1 MNHLFS
7 KHISEI
13 GQQKEPIKKFAK
25 GNVVPQKRT
34 SIDESA
40 TNYLKGVIGA
50 GREDFWIINVDKNGI
65 NRWKP
70 LGLKSEF
77 EYLKNNSL
85 WVFDGVGEIK
95 FCLNKRFEYDTSF
108 VENFFLVIKNNL
120 NDEEIQIDFKGFF
133 GIRKIGFEKRNAND
147 VFNYITNQI
156 YQNEKALTESILVG
170 FLDSIMP
177 SETENK
183 IPITSKLNSFL
194 RSIAE
199 IINLGFSL
207 QSKIYKDTFSAVN
220 LSTIDTTAYFNLLS
234 LSQNQTQSTS
244 NNLLTPTEQIEEY
257 RQKFLAKKN
266 IIDNLPPFIRGQAL
280 NEQIAQGKNANQNM
294 KLSGAFSWSDTLQG
308 TTIWGNINNG
318 KWDDATL
325 KAFAPNLEDLLSP
338 PPTFLNVLAQ
348 IEAYRKKFIANPI
361 IDNLPP
367 LIKGIAINEQLKQ
380 GNLRNE
386 YLRLEEVQANGNFDW
401 NISQYGDNIWE
412 NIFNGDWDDP
422 TLIAFAPNMEDL
434 LSPPPQYVP
443 QNITTNFGLNIG
455 DKLPANIITDWST
468 LAENYVLN
476 RNSNNWRKSNGFF
489 DSDREIEGF
498 EIIDGQLGF
507 KVSGTDFVY
516 LKAEGFK
523 DFMNKQLG
531 LTTTPQSE
539 PPLINQEERIF
550 SDEEL
555 EKLIQDEN
563 LKLDDFEKTKIR
575 IANEIQ
581 STNFQNLI
589 FKLGGGWS
597 GSLYKKLDH
606 IESPYLFVEL
616 QGMLNYGNADVGDST
631 FYEDFFKNDNNKEIF
646 YFSVFLNLSFVP
658 PKEVTAIQ
666 PSIQEEP
673 KMDISIDINS
683 LEDEY
688 NDVMFLI
695 DVTPKVDVVAITE
708 LKQRAYDLKK
718 QINAKH
724 LERTD
729 VMLQENNI
737 FSKLFE
743 SSSVQ
748 PIYRYDVT
756 PDPNAFAPDGTPTT
770 LPKSIYELCQTP
782 DFINWFGDYRSA
794 YNYRNSPFSEV
805 PCSVVKTEHF
815 EPMIVFHGTGAE
827 FSYFDF
833 EKFPAMYFAQNFS
846 YAEWFAEQKGSSQ
859 GTIGYV
865 YPFLLNIR
873 NYLDLTDFGINE
885 ISYDEFADAIFLQTG
900 LEPDELKISQALIQ
914 DKRKVWAWV
923 YLRNSPEFL
932 KMLRDLKLFDGIIYY
947 EQNPP
952 INPTAPNYMT
962 KGFIIFEPQNAK
974 IVAPNRKELLL
985 PSMRSFYLKK
995 GGKL

>member
-1 MNHLFS
+1 M
-7 KHISEI
+7 
-13 GQQKEPIKKFAK
+13 
-25 GNVVPQKRT
+25 
-34 SIDESA
+34 
-40 TNYLKGVIGA
+40 
-50 GREDFWIINVDKNGI
+50 
-65 NRWKP
+65 
-70 LGLKSEF
+70 
-77 EYLKNNSL
+77 
-85 WVFDGVGEIK
+85 
-95 FCLNKRFEYDTSF
+95 
-108 VENFFLVIKNNL
+108 
-120 NDEEIQIDFKGFF
+120 
-133 GIRKIGFEKRNAND
+133 
-147 VFNYITNQI
+147 
-156 YQNEKALTESILVG
+156 
-170 FLDSIMP
+170 
-177 SETENK
+177 
-183 IPITSKLNSFL
+183 
-194 RSIAE
+194 
-199 IINLGFSL
+199 
-207 QSKIYKDTFSAVN
+207 
-220 LSTIDTTAYFNLLS
+220 
-234 LSQNQTQSTS
+234 
-244 NNLLTPTEQIEEY
+244 
-257 RQKFLAKKN
+257 
-266 IIDNLPPFIRGQAL
+266 
-280 NEQIAQGKNANQNM
+280 
-294 KLSGAFSWSDTLQG
+294 
-308 TTIWGNINNG
+308 
-318 KWDDATL
+318 
-325 KAFAPNLEDLLSP
+325 
-338 PPTFLNVLAQ
+338 
-348 IEAYRKKFIANPI
+348 
-361 IDNLPP
+361 
-367 LIKGIAINEQLKQ
+367 
-380 GNLRNE
+380 
-386 YLRLEEVQANGNFDW
+386 
-401 NISQYGDNIWE
+401 
-412 NIFNGDWDDP
+412 
-422 TLIAFAPNMEDL
+422 
-434 LSPPPQYVP
+434 P

-455 DKLPANIITDWST
+455 DKLPANIINDWSK

-476 RNSNNWRKSNGFF
+476 KDSKNWRKGNGLFEG
-489 DSDREIEGF
+489 DREIEGF

-539 PPLINQEERIF
+539 PTLINQAEPQLINQEERIF

-555 EKLIQDEN
+555 QKLIQDKN
-563 LKLDDFEKTKIR
+563 FKLNDFEKIR
-575 IANEIQ
+575 ILVSSPIRSE
-581 STNFQNLI
+581 NFQNLI
-589 FKLGGGWS
+589 FILGGMWYG
-597 GSLYKKLDH
+597 GKKEASLLNK
-606 IESPYLFVEL
+606 EALFVE
-616 QGMLNYGNADVGDST
+616 YGKLSFGDKNT
-631 FYEDFFKNDNNKEIF
+631 FLRGVDYKELKYEEIF
-646 YFSVFLNLSFVP
+646 SSLLFSTKQQIETIEPLIV
-658 PKEVTAIQ
+658 
-666 PSIQEEP
+666 EEP
-673 KMDISIDINS
+673 KMDITIDINS

-729 VMLQENNI
+729 VMLQGNNI

-748 PIYRYDVT
+748 PIYRYDIT
-756 PDPNAFAPDGTPTT
+756 PDPNAFAPDGTPTK

-815 EPMIVFHGTGAE
+815 EPMIVFHGTGSE

>member
-34 SIDESA
+34 SIDQSA
-40 TNYLKGVIGA
+40 TLFSQGTIGA
-50 GREDFWIINVDKNGI
+50 GRDDFWIINVDKNGT

-77 EYLKNNSL
+77 ADLKDNSL

-95 FCLNKRFEYDTSF
+95 FCLNQRFEYDTSF
-108 VENFFLVIKNNL
+108 IENFFLVIENNL
-120 NDEEIQIDFKGFF
+120 SNLEVQIDLKGIF

-156 YQNEKALTESILVG
+156 YQNEKALTESKLIE
-170 FLDSIMP
+170 FLDSFMP
-177 SETENK
+177 SQTENK

-194 RSIAE
+194 TSIAE

-220 LSTIDTTAYFNLLS
+220 LSTIDSAYFNLLS

-244 NNLLTPTEQIEEY
+244 NNLLTPAEQIEEY
-257 RQKFLAKKN
+257 RLKFRASQ
-266 IIDNLPPFIRGQAL
+266 IIDDLPPFIKGQAL
-280 NEQIAQGKNANQNM
+280 NEQIAQGNVSNANEN
-294 KLSGAFSWSDTLQG
+294 LGGAFSWNNTLQG
-308 TTIWGNINNG
+308 IVVWRNISSG
-318 KWDDATL
+318 KWDDVTL

-338 PPTFLNVLAQ
+338 PPKYLNVMAQ

-367 LIKGIAINEQLKQ
+367 LIKGIAINEQVKQ

-386 YLRLEEVQANGNFDW
+386 YLRLDIDRFNGNFNWDAT
-401 NISQYGDNIWE
+401 DFDEVVWE
-412 NIFNGDWDDP
+412 NIANGDWDDP

-434 LSPPPQYVP
+434 LSPPPQYMP

-455 DKLPANIITDWST
+455 DKLPANIINDWSK

-476 RNSNNWRKSNGFF
+476 KDSKNWRKGNGLFEG
-489 DSDREIEGF
+489 DREIEGF

-539 PPLINQEERIF
+539 PTLINQAEPQLINQEERIF

-555 EKLIQDEN
+555 QKLIQDKN
-563 LKLDDFEKTKIR
+563 FKLNDFEKIR
-575 IANEIQ
+575 ILVSSPIRSE
-581 STNFQNLI
+581 NFQNLI
-589 FKLGGGWS
+589 FILGGMWYG
-597 GSLYKKLDH
+597 GKKEASLLNK
-606 IESPYLFVEL
+606 EALFVE
-616 QGMLNYGNADVGDST
+616 YGKLSFGDKNT
-631 FYEDFFKNDNNKEIF
+631 FLRGVDYKELKYEEIF
-646 YFSVFLNLSFVP
+646 SSLLFSTKQQIETIEPLIV
-658 PKEVTAIQ
+658 
-666 PSIQEEP
+666 EEP
-673 KMDISIDINS
+673 KMDITIDINS

-729 VMLQENNI
+729 VMLQGNNI

-748 PIYRYDVT
+748 PIYRYDIT
-756 PDPNAFAPDGTPTT
+756 PDPNAFAPDGTPTK

-815 EPMIVFHGTGAE
+815 EPMIVFHGTGSE

>member
-1 MNHLFS
+1 
-7 KHISEI
+7 
-13 GQQKEPIKKFAK
+13 
-25 GNVVPQKRT
+25 
-34 SIDESA
+34 
-40 TNYLKGVIGA
+40 
-50 GREDFWIINVDKNGI
+50 
-65 NRWKP
+65 
-70 LGLKSEF
+70 
-77 EYLKNNSL
+77 
-85 WVFDGVGEIK
+85 
-95 FCLNKRFEYDTSF
+95 
-108 VENFFLVIKNNL
+108 
-120 NDEEIQIDFKGFF
+120 
-133 GIRKIGFEKRNAND
+133 
-147 VFNYITNQI
+147 
-156 YQNEKALTESILVG
+156 
-170 FLDSIMP
+170 
-177 SETENK
+177 
-183 IPITSKLNSFL
+183 
-194 RSIAE
+194 
-199 IINLGFSL
+199 
-207 QSKIYKDTFSAVN
+207 
-220 LSTIDTTAYFNLLS
+220 
-234 LSQNQTQSTS
+234 
-244 NNLLTPTEQIEEY
+244 
-257 RQKFLAKKN
+257 
-266 IIDNLPPFIRGQAL
+266 
-280 NEQIAQGKNANQNM
+280 
-294 KLSGAFSWSDTLQG
+294 
-308 TTIWGNINNG
+308 
-318 KWDDATL
+318 
-325 KAFAPNLEDLLSP
+325 
-338 PPTFLNVLAQ
+338 
-348 IEAYRKKFIANPI
+348 
-361 IDNLPP
+361 
-367 LIKGIAINEQLKQ
+367 
-380 GNLRNE
+380 
-386 YLRLEEVQANGNFDW
+386 
-401 NISQYGDNIWE
+401 
-412 NIFNGDWDDP
+412 
-422 TLIAFAPNMEDL
+422 MEDL

-455 DKLPANIITDWST
+455 DKLPANIINDWCKLS
-468 LAENYVLN
+468 ENYVLN
-476 RNSNNWRKSNGFF
+476 RDSKNWRKSSGFF
-489 DSDREIEGF
+489 ESDREIEGF

-523 DFMNKQLG
+523 DFINKQLG

-539 PPLINQEERIF
+539 TPLINQTEPPLTNQEERIF

-563 LKLDDFEKTKIR
+563 LKLMLFENTKIR

-597 GSLYKKLDH
+597 GSLSQKLINLDK
-606 IESPYLFVEL
+606 PYLFVEDK
-616 QGMLNYGNADVGDST
+616 GMFNFGRSDVEGST
-631 FYEDFFKNDNNKEIF
+631 ESEDFFKNDTNKEIF

-673 KMDISIDINS
+673 KMDITIDINS

-729 VMLQENNI
+729 VMLQGNNI

-756 PDPNAFAPDGTPTT
+756 PDPNSFAPDGTPTT

-815 EPMIVFHGTGAE
+815 EPMIVFHGTGSE

>member
-34 SIDESA
+34 SIDQSA
-40 TNYLKGVIGA
+40 TLFSQGTIGA
-50 GREDFWIINVDKNGI
+50 GRDDFWIINVDKNGT

-77 EYLKNNSL
+77 ADLKDNSL

-95 FCLNKRFEYDTSF
+95 FCLNQRFEYDTSF
-108 VENFFLVIKNNL
+108 IENFFLVIENNL
-120 NDEEIQIDFKGFF
+120 SNLEVQIDLKGIF

-156 YQNEKALTESILVG
+156 YQNEKALTESKLIE
-170 FLDSIMP
+170 FLDSFMP
-177 SETENK
+177 SQTENK

-194 RSIAE
+194 TSIAE

-220 LSTIDTTAYFNLLS
+220 LSTIDSAYFNLLS

-244 NNLLTPTEQIEEY
+244 NNLLTPAEQIEEY
-257 RQKFLAKKN
+257 RLKFRASQ
-266 IIDNLPPFIRGQAL
+266 IIDDLPPFIKGQAL
-280 NEQIAQGKNANQNM
+280 NEQIAQGNVSNANEN
-294 KLSGAFSWSDTLQG
+294 LGGAFSWNNTLQG
-308 TTIWGNINNG
+308 IDVWRNISSG
-318 KWDDATL
+318 KWDDVTL

-338 PPTFLNVLAQ
+338 PPKYLNVMAQ

-367 LIKGIAINEQLKQ
+367 LIKGIAINEQVKQ

-386 YLRLEEVQANGNFDW
+386 YLRLDIDRFNGNFNWDAT
-401 NISQYGDNIWE
+401 DFDEVVWE
-412 NIFNGDWDDP
+412 NIANGDWDDP

-434 LSPPPQYVP
+434 LSPPPQYMP

-455 DKLPANIITDWST
+455 DKLPANIINDWSK

-476 RNSNNWRKSNGFF
+476 KDSKNWRKGNGLFEG
-489 DSDREIEGF
+489 DREIEGF

-539 PPLINQEERIF
+539 PTLINQAEPQLINQEERIF

-555 EKLIQDEN
+555 QKLIQDKN
-563 LKLDDFEKTKIR
+563 FKLNDFEKIR
-575 IANEIQ
+575 ILVSSPIRSE
-581 STNFQNLI
+581 NFQNLI
-589 FKLGGGWS
+589 FILGGMWYG
-597 GSLYKKLDH
+597 GKKEASLLNK
-606 IESPYLFVEL
+606 EALFVE
-616 QGMLNYGNADVGDST
+616 YGKLSFGDKNT
-631 FYEDFFKNDNNKEIF
+631 FLRGVDYKELKYEEIF
-646 YFSVFLNLSFVP
+646 SSLLFSTKQQIETIEPLIV
-658 PKEVTAIQ
+658 
-666 PSIQEEP
+666 EEP
-673 KMDISIDINS
+673 KMDITIDINS

-729 VMLQENNI
+729 VMLQGNNI

-748 PIYRYDVT
+748 PIYRYDIT
-756 PDPNAFAPDGTPTT
+756 PDPNAFAPDGTPTK

-815 EPMIVFHGTGAE
+815 EPMIVFHGTGSE